1 MSQHRDGILRHC
13 FMQGLKLPTGVLEH
27 LSSGHLEETVSRL
40 QRIGINAAEMPQ
52 KLMAYPGLF
61 KQLQEPKYMQV
72 RGGEGGAGGTCLFL
86 LPKILLEPG
95 GGPAALCWH
104 WAA

>member
-1 MSQHRDGILRHC
+1 VLSSCGVLLSSL
-13 FMQGLKLPTGVLEH
+13 QGLKLPTGVLEH
-27 LSSGHLEETVSRL
+27 LSAGHLEETVSRL

-72 RGGEGGAGGTCLFL
+72 GVGERVVGWGEAKASESPT
-86 LPKILLEPG
+86 
-95 GGPAALCWH
+95 
-104 WAA
+104 